1 MYLSILVV
9 GFVVAAVSPPL
20 GCLILAVDAYLV
32 ASAYPIVVGILC
44 GIAYIASCYTMIYGN
59 S

>member
-44 GIAYIASCYTMIYGN
+44 GIAYIASCCTMIYGK